1 MRKLRLLASAIPCGS
16 SVALSLAGLLL
27 LGSTQAAQAV
37 SSPVT
42 FAQFKES
49 TSGSNTNQFAY
60 IDNGPSGDAQFGTD
74 VGGVLGAPVPATF
87 SYLSIVSLLPADLQG
102 VQDATVSLTTSTIDP
117 VTTAFN
123 GMLGVQT
130 FDGSGTVVDVLKI
143 TRTTP
148 AAEGNGTNLLTMTF
162 TDDLLG
168 VLGGRT
174 PQLSGNAPP
183 DTVTYSSDF
192 INFNNSGEQNY
203 SLTFSSWASTGDGGG
218 LELSPTAG
226 DNFFASAT
234 AAGTGTFDGQVSIPE
249 PASGTL
255 ALIGLGALAR
265 FRRSRT
271 AR

>member
-1 MRKLRLLASAIPCGS
+1 M
-16 SVALSLAGLLL
+16 
-27 LGSTQAAQAV
+27 
-37 SSPVT
+37 
-42 FAQFKES
+42 
-49 TSGSNTNQFAY
+49 
-60 IDNGPSGDAQFGTD
+60 
-74 VGGVLGAPVPATF
+74 
-87 SYLSIVSLLPADLQG
+87 SLLPADLQG
-102 VQDATVSLTTSTIDP
+102 IQDATVSLTTSTIDP
-117 VTTAFN
+117 VTTAFS
-123 GMLGVQT
+123 GMLGVQS

-148 AAEGNGTNLLTMTF
+148 AAEGNGTRTNLLTMTF

-168 VLGGRT
+168 VIGGRT

-192 INFNNSGEQNY
+192 LNFNNGGEQNY

-218 LELSPTAG
+218 LELSSTPG
-226 DNFFASAT
+226 DDFFASAT

-265 FRRSRT
+265 VRRSRT